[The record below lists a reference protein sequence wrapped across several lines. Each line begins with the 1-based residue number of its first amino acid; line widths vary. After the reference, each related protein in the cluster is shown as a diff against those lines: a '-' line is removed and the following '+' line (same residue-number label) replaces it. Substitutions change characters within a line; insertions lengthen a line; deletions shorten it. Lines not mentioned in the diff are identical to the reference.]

1 MYGISFNTGTM
12 KQFYILFAF
21 LLSALIGLGQ
31 ADIDFDITTKDY
43 TTGKKVTG
51 VSIDI
56 YDGANIIKSVVTPS
70 NGNVRFSIPSGK
82 KYKIEF
88 SKAGKVTR
96 FAYIEG
102 KGIDPE
108 LLQGGSSA
116 KAKLEVSLFDQVG
129 TIDYSYVEKNPFTE
143 YYFDGTS
150 SELQYDAV
158 LRDKMMK
165 KIAALVEQSEK
176 AASDVEAKYQ
186 DAMSKAAEWENKK
199 MYKEALAKYEEALLI
214 KPKDKDA
221 SDKVKEM
228 DFLLKQQQQGDQA
241 SKQKEEEYKKL
252 IATADALRDQ
262 GKYADAVAKYQEAL
276 KIKDEQY
283 AKDQITKANKIIDDQ
298 KKAAENESKYKKA
311 VDAGETFFSQKK
323 YADAKVSFT
332 EALKYKPND
341 PVATKRIQ
349 EIDGKIKEEEAL
361 AGKKKLYDAKIVEA
375 EQLLASNKLVE
386 AKAKFNEALAI
397 DNTQT
402 YPTTKIK
409 EIDAKLADA
418 EKNKLKKEQ
427 YEAAMKAAD
436 QLFTANKL
444 AEAKAKYVEAGKI
457 DPTQTKPAENIQK
470 IDKMLADQETAK
482 KEKEKAD
489 KIAALLKEASA
500 LYAKND
506 LENAKKKYQDVL
518 GLDGSNAEA
527 NSKINEINNKISASQ
542 SEAEKTKKFNELK
555 AQGITLMTQ
564 KKWTDAKRVLNEA
577 KAFKA
582 DPEIEAKLKEIE
594 AKIAEENAKQTA
606 DQAYNKLIEEARSL
620 EASNIDGAIAKY
632 KEAQKLK
639 PSDPVPPAKI
649 KELEGKKSN
658 SAAQAETD
666 KKYAEAMK
674 KGKDAMATEDYSSAI
689 KFFNEAGKIKPSE
702 TEPATK
708 AKEAEALSIKKS
720 QSEEDKNYEKILTA
734 GQKAMD
740 EKNWTKAKELYNRA
754 LTFRPTDVI
763 PKNKLKEIDDLI
775 KAEGDAKKG
784 TADKENA
791 YRNKLNEAESAVKI
805 KDYDKAIRL
814 FEEAKTLKP
823 SDPVPPKRI
832 EEVKALRDKE
842 SASAQND
849 KLYQEY
855 MSNGVSAM
863 NSKNYTQALS
873 EFKNALNVKKNDK
886 AALAKIDEVQQIID
900 NETNNKTGAEF
911 NRLIKEADALFAQKN
926 YIDAKNTYGKAL
938 VIKGTDRYAQKQ
950 FELCNQELK
959 KVDEGDKEYKKI
971 IAKADENF
979 HNKKY
984 DKAIELYKRAK
995 GFRPTDTY
1003 PQEKLN
1009 EIDALLNPAVTKT
1022 IGPLNP
1028 LGIPT
1033 TDDPD
1038 KANSELVKAEE
1049 NRKQLKTRNVEVK
1062 NQKSQ
1067 DNNTVLTERKTEALY
1082 SQNNEVS
1089 EIVQKNAKNFKEG
1102 DENRQETV
1110 ETVEQSKT
1118 SMSQNADESKTAKY
1132 NENLNTSEN
1141 ISNVTSEVAAEHTKK
1156 TAVYADNT
1164 ETVKTVNKSYDD
1176 KAIVDKNSAYNKN
1189 IENRGELEKT
1199 QVKID
1204 DQNND
1209 DYEERKEI
1217 DDQVKDI
1224 KAAINKTDDFNV
1236 SKESDNILN
1245 VATKLET
1252 EEKVRSAKE
1261 IEDSKAPY
1269 NNGLEVEQV
1278 GNKINKNAAVQSG
1291 EHVEKSLKSDAEIA
1305 AKTRVISEL
1314 PVQQDMN
1321 RKNNVDIVQKE
1332 AHTIEDKSR
1341 EEYNQNVVKH
1351 LTNQGSISSTV
1362 KSSGELADSKV
1373 ADSKKIAADVDRM
1386 DKSTYLSHIEKGL
1399 SDDQQRANTK
1409 TDVNNAVI
1417 STSRENTQKATK
1429 VDENIDG
1436 VKTVSTSAGD
1446 AKYQSDLNKK
1456 QALENAQVNLDK
1468 ISSKELKFDDK
1479 VANELGSIYPE
1490 GVSQEVFNQ
1499 KDENDLLIAVVT
1511 RRVVVKNGYG
1521 QIYVRTQSL
1530 TGITYSKNGEPSS
1543 EHTWQK
1549 ETQDSKLKRNY

>member
-1 MYGISFNTGTM
+1 MSFNTGTM

-21 LLSALIGLGQ
+21 LLSALAGLSQ
-31 ADIDFDITTKDY
+31 ANIELDITTKDY
-43 TTGKKVTG
+43 TSGKKVTG

-56 YDGANIIKSVVTPS
+56 YDGANIIKTIVTPS
-70 NGNVRFSIPSGK
+70 NGNVRFSIPAGK

-96 FAYIEG
+96 FAYIDG
-102 KGIDPE
+102 KGIDAE
-108 LLQGGSSA
+108 LLQGGNAA

-143 YYFDGTS
+143 YFFDGTS
-150 SELQYDAV
+150 AELQYDEV
-158 LRDKMMK
+158 LRDKMAK

-176 AASDVEAKYQ
+176 AASDMDAKYQ

-199 MYKEALAKYEEALLI
+199 MYKEALAKYEEALLA

-221 SDKVKEM
+221 TDKIKEM
-228 DFLLKQQQQGDQA
+228 EFLLKQQQQGDLA
-241 SKQKEEEYKKL
+241 AKQKEEDYKKL
-252 IATADALRDQ
+252 VATADALRDQ
-262 GKYADAVAKYQEAL
+262 GKYSEAVAKYQEAL

-311 VDAGETFFSQKK
+311 IDAGETLFSQKK
-323 YADAKVSFT
+323 YTDAKASFQ
-332 EALKYKPND
+332 EALKYKAND
-341 PVATKRIQ
+341 QVATKRIQ
-349 EIDGKIKEEEAL
+349 EIDAKIKEEEAL

-375 EQLLASNKLVE
+375 EQLLAANKLPE
-386 AKAKFNEALAI
+386 AKAKFNEALGI

-402 YPTTKIK
+402 YPTVKIK
-409 EIDAKLADA
+409 EIDAKLAEAD
-418 EKNKLKKEQ
+418 KNKLKTEQ
-427 YEAAMKAAD
+427 YNAAMKAAD

-444 AEAKAKYVEAGKI
+444 AEAKAKYQEAAKI
-457 DPTQTKPAENIQK
+457 DPSQTKPAENIQK

-489 KIAALLKEASA
+489 KIAALLKEASG

-518 GLDGSNAEA
+518 GLDGNNAEA
-527 NSKINEINNKISASQ
+527 NSKINEINNKISANQ
-542 SEAEKTKKFNELK
+542 SEAEKTKRFNELK

-564 KKWTDAKRVLNEA
+564 KKWTDAKRVLQEA
-577 KAFKA
+577 KTIKA
-582 DPEIEAKLKEIE
+582 DPEIDAKLKEIE
-594 AKIAEENAKQTA
+594 AKIAEENARQTA

-639 PSDPVPPAKI
+639 PTDPVPPAKI
-649 KELEGKKSN
+649 KELEAKKNN
-658 SAAQAETD
+658 SASQAETD
-666 KKYAEAMK
+666 KKYADAMK
-674 KGKDAMATEDYSSAI
+674 KGKDAMAAENYTEAI
-689 KFFNEAGKIKPSE
+689 KFFNEAGKIKPNESE
-702 TEPATK
+702 PGIK

-740 EKNWTKAKELYNRA
+740 EKNWTKAKELYSRA
-754 LTFRPTDVI
+754 LTFRPTDIV

-775 KAEGDAKKG
+775 KAEENAKKG

-791 YRNKLNEAESAVKI
+791 YRNKLSEAESAVKV

-823 SDPVPPKRI
+823 TDPVPPKRI

-842 SASAQND
+842 SSSAQNE

-855 MSNGVSAM
+855 MNNGVSAM

-900 NETNNKTGAEF
+900 NESNNKTEAEF
-911 NRLIKEADALFAQKN
+911 TKLIKEADALFAQKN

-938 VIKGTDRYAQKQ
+938 NIKGSDRYAKKQ
-950 FELCNQELK
+950 FDLCIQELRK
-959 KVDEGDKEYKKI
+959 LDDGDKEYKKI
-971 IAKADENF
+971 VAKADENF
-979 HNKKY
+979 QNKKY

-995 GFRPTDTY
+995 GFRPSDSY
-1003 PQEKLN
+1003 PQEKLD
-1009 EIDALLNPAVTKT
+1009 EIDAILNPAVTKT

-1033 TDDPD
+1033 TEDPE
-1038 KANSELVKAEE
+1038 KANAELEKAEE
-1049 NRKQLKTRNVEVK
+1049 NRKQLKKRNVEVK
-1062 NQKSQ
+1062 AQKSQ
-1067 DNNTVLTERKTEALY
+1067 DNATVLAEKKTEALY
-1082 SQNNEVS
+1082 TQNGEVS
-1089 EIVQKNAKNFKEG
+1089 EIVQKNAKNYEEG
-1102 DENRQETV
+1102 DENRQATV

-1118 SMSQNADESKTAKY
+1118 SMSQNENESLTAKY
-1132 NENLNTSEN
+1132 NENLNLREN
-1141 ISNVTSEVAAEHTKK
+1141 ISTVTNEVSAEQTQKA
-1156 TAVYADNT
+1156 TVYADNT
-1164 ETVKTVNKSYDD
+1164 ETVKTINKSYENKSITD
-1176 KAIVDKNSAYNKN
+1176 NTSAYSKTISNN
-1189 IENRGELEKT
+1189 GELEKT
-1199 QVKID
+1199 QVKIA
-1204 DQNND
+1204 DQNTD
-1209 DYEERKEI
+1209 DYEQRKEI
-1217 DDQVKDI
+1217 DEQVKEI
-1224 KAAINKTDDFNV
+1224 NIQINKTEDFNI

-1245 VATKLET
+1245 VATKLES
-1252 EEKVRSAKE
+1252 EEKVRSAKVV
-1261 IEDSKAPY
+1261 EDSKTPY
-1269 NNGLEVEQV
+1269 NNGLEVDQV
-1278 GNKINKNAAVQSG
+1278 GTKISKNSAVQMDD
-1291 EHVEKSLKSDAEIA
+1291 HVEKSLKSDGEIA
-1305 AKTRVISEL
+1305 TKTKEMSDL
-1314 PVQQDMN
+1314 PVQQDLN

-1332 AHTIEDKSR
+1332 AHGIEDKTR

-1362 KSSGELADSKV
+1362 KSSGEMSDTKV
-1373 ADSKKIAADVDRM
+1373 ADAKKVAAEVDRL
-1386 DKSTYLSHIEKGL
+1386 DKSANVSFVEKGL
-1399 SDDQQRANTK
+1399 NDDQQRANTK
-1409 TDVNNAVI
+1409 TDVNNTVI
-1417 STSRENTQKATK
+1417 SASQESTQKSAK

-1436 VKTVSTSAGD
+1436 VKNVATSAGD
-1446 AKYQSDLNKK
+1446 EQYQSDLNKK
-1456 QALENAQVNLDK
+1456 QALENAQVNLSK
-1468 ISSKELKFDDK
+1468 ISSKEMKFDDK

-1499 KDENDLLIAVVT
+1499 NDENGLLIAVVT

-1521 QIYVRTQSL
+1521 QVYIRTQSL

>member
-1 MYGISFNTGTM
+1 M

-21 LLSALIGLGQ
+21 LLSTLAGLGQ
-31 ADIDFDITTKDY
+31 ANIDLDITTKDY

-56 YDGANIIKSVVTPS
+56 YDGANIIKSIVTPS
-70 NGNVRFSIPSGK
+70 NGNVRFNIPAGK

-96 FAYIEG
+96 FAYIDG

-116 KAKLEVSLFDQVG
+116 KAKLEVSLFDQVP

-150 SELQYDAV
+150 PELQYDDV
-158 LRDKMMK
+158 LREKMAK

-176 AASDVEAKYQ
+176 AANDVEAKYQ

-221 SDKVKEM
+221 TDKVKEM

-241 SKQKEEEYKKL
+241 AKQKEEEYKKL
-252 IATADALRDQ
+252 VATADALRDQ
-262 GKYADAVAKYQEAL
+262 GKYAEAVAKYQEAL

-283 AKDQITKANKIIDDQ
+283 AKDQITKANKIIADQ
-298 KKAAENESKYKKA
+298 KAAAENEGKYKKA
-311 VDAGETFFSQKK
+311 IDAGETLFSQKK
-323 YADAKVSFT
+323 YTDAKASFT

-341 PVATKRIQ
+341 PVATKRLQ
-349 EIDGKIKEEEAL
+349 EIDVKIKEEEAL
-361 AGKKKLYDAKIVEA
+361 AGKKKLYDAKIAEA

-386 AKAKFNEALAI
+386 AKAKFSEALTI

-418 EKNKLKKEQ
+418 EKNKQKKEK
-427 YEAAMKAAD
+427 YDAAMKAAD
-436 QLFTANKL
+436 QLFAANKL
-444 AEAKAKYVEAGKI
+444 AEAKAKYQEAASI
-457 DPTQTKPAENIQK
+457 DNTQSKPAENIQK

-482 KEKEKAD
+482 REKEKAD
-489 KIAALLKEASA
+489 KIALLMKDALA
-500 LYAKND
+500 LYSKND
-506 LENAKKKYQDVL
+506 LENAKKKYQEVL
-518 GLDGSNAEA
+518 SLDGNNAEA
-527 NSKINEINNKISASQ
+527 NSKINEINNKIAANQ

-555 AQGITLMTQ
+555 TEGISLMSQ
-564 KKWTDAKRVLNEA
+564 KKWSDAKRVLNEA
-577 KAFKA
+577 RGLKA
-582 DPEIEAKLKEIE
+582 DPDIDAKLKEIE
-594 AKIAEENAKQTA
+594 AKIAEENAKLSA
-606 DQAYNKLIEEARSL
+606 DQAYNKLIEEAKGL

-632 KEAQKLK
+632 REAQKMK
-639 PSDPVPPAKI
+639 PNDPVPPAKI
-649 KELEGKKSN
+649 KELEAKKTN
-658 SAAQAETD
+658 ASAAAETD

-674 KGKDAMATEDYSSAI
+674 KGKDAMAAENYSDAI

-702 TEPATK
+702 TEPAIK
-708 AKEAEALSIKKS
+708 AKEAEALSVKKS
-720 QSEEDKNYEKILTA
+720 QSEEDRNYEKILTA

-754 LTFRPTDVI
+754 LTFRPTDII
-763 PKNKLKEIDDLI
+763 PKNKLKEIDDLM
-775 KAEGDAKKG
+775 KAEEEAKKG

-791 YRNKLNEAESAVKI
+791 FRNKMAEAESAVKV

-814 FEEAKTLKP
+814 FEEAKVLKAT
-823 SDPVPPKRI
+823 DPQPAKRI
-832 EEVKALRDKE
+832 EDVKALRDKE

-855 MSNGVSAM
+855 MSSGVSAM

-886 AALAKIDEVQQIID
+886 AALAKIDEVQQLID
-900 NETNNKTGAEF
+900 NESNNKTAAEF
-911 NRLIKEADALFAQKN
+911 NQLIKEADAMFALKTQKG
-926 YIDAKNTYGKAL
+926 YIDAKNLYGKAL
-938 VIKGTDRYAQKQ
+938 NIKGNDAYAQKQ
-950 FELCNQELK
+950 FKRCAEELEK
-959 KVDEGDKEYKKI
+959 IDDGDREYRKI
-971 IAKADENF
+971 LDKADENF
-979 HNKKY
+979 QNKKY

-995 GFRPTDTY
+995 GFRPSDSY
-1003 PQEKLN
+1003 PQEKLD
-1009 EIDALLNPAVTKT
+1009 EIDAILNPAVTKT
-1022 IGPLNP
+1022 IGPLNA

-1033 TDDPD
+1033 TDDPN
-1038 KANSELVKAEE
+1038 KANAELVKAEE
-1049 NRKQLKTRNVEVK
+1049 SRKQLRKRNVEVK
-1062 NQKSQ
+1062 SQKTQ
-1067 DNNTVLTERKTEALY
+1067 DNNTVLTDKKTEAIY
-1082 SQNNEVS
+1082 NQNNQVS
-1089 EIVQKNAKNFKEG
+1089 EIVQKNAKNYREG

-1110 ETVEQSKT
+1110 ETVEKSKT
-1118 SMSQNADESKTAKY
+1118 SMSNNANESTTVKY
-1132 NENLNTSEN
+1132 NENLNNREN
-1141 ISNVTSEVAAEHTKK
+1141 ISTITSEVSAEQTQKI
-1156 TAVYADNT
+1156 AVYTDNT
-1164 ETVKTVNKSYDD
+1164 ETVKAVSKRYDD
-1176 KAIVDKNSAYNKN
+1176 KAIVDKNQAYSNN
-1189 IENRGELEKT
+1189 ITNRGELEKT

-1209 DYEERKEI
+1209 DYEERKQI

-1224 KAAINKTDDFNV
+1224 NAKINKNDDFNV

-1245 VATKLET
+1245 VATKIET

-1261 IEDSKAPY
+1261 VADSKTPY
-1269 NNGLEVEQV
+1269 NNGLEVDQV
-1278 GNKINKNAAVQSG
+1278 DNKLSKNAAEQG
-1291 EHVEKSLKSDAEIA
+1291 LEHIEKSLKSDGEIA
-1305 AKTRVISEL
+1305 AKNKVIALIPE
-1314 PVQQDMN
+1314 QQDAN

-1332 AHTIEDKSR
+1332 AHTIQDKSR

-1362 KSSGELADSKV
+1362 KSAGELADTKV
-1373 ADSKKIAADVDRM
+1373 ADAKKIAADVDRM
-1386 DKSTYLSHIEKGL
+1386 DKSANSSHIEKGL
-1399 SDDQQRANTK
+1399 NDDQQRANTK
-1409 TDVNNAVI
+1409 TDVNNTMI
-1417 STSRENTQKATK
+1417 STSKENTQKATK

-1436 VKTVSTSAGD
+1436 VKNVSTSAGD
-1446 AKYQSDLNKK
+1446 QKYQSDLNKK
-1456 QALENAQVNLDK
+1456 TALENAQVNLNK

-1499 KDENDLLIAVVT
+1499 DDENGLLIAVVT

-1521 QIYVRTQSL
+1521 QVYIRTQSL
-1530 TGITYSKNGEPSS
+1530 TGITYSKNGEPSN
-1543 EHTWQK
+1543 EHIWQK